1 MFHPPLLPPC
11 DIPHTFHHLRHFDL
25 SSKASFY
32 VVEVGMSY
40 GPIASR
46 SSPLPQNIHRF
57 AQFFEFWIFHMY
69 RILAEDFFSPK
80 SLEGGINYSFTMLV
94 TQTQLDTRSQPFSF
108 SFLMG
113 FLHFSL
119 EAIRLAILAYNTS
132 IPTSYGG
139 CQQEY
144 KWQSTRIQNALWWLS
159 RHLFRSQ

>member
-1 MFHPPLLPPC
+1 MHQCHYSRESTFATSFIHIFKMGRFRYFARICYFSRYGSPIRNPGLIISSSDFHSPLLPPC

-25 SSKASFY
+25 SSKAPFY

-94 TQTQLDTRSQPFSF
+94 T
-108 SFLMG
+108 
-113 FLHFSL
+113 
-119 EAIRLAILAYNTS
+119 
-132 IPTSYGG
+132 
-139 CQQEY
+139 
-144 KWQSTRIQNALWWLS
+144 
-159 RHLFRSQ
+159 